1 MQKSSPDPPQRQQDA
16 PTTPS
21 SQLSPWT
28 ISTGHRV
35 SEYVPKATLLYQD
48 AETQVDAARIDGDQ
62 LWLALSG
69 LEAATGWDLEPEG
82 VCKSGICVPV
92 PDARRSELIRDDL
105 FNLTAFAD
113 LIQQPVAHD
122 KKNSIWYF
130 GPAGWEWKSRLTS
143 RHAPD
148 FTLPD
153 LAGQSHSLSELRG
166 KKVFLLFWASW

>member
-1 MQKSSPDPPQRQQDA
+1 MQKSSPDPPNGHQGA

-69 LEAATGWDLEPEG
+69 L
-82 VCKSGICVPV
+82 
-92 PDARRSELIRDDL
+92 
-105 FNLTAFAD
+105 
-113 LIQQPVAHD
+113 
-122 KKNSIWYF
+122 
-130 GPAGWEWKSRLTS
+130 
-143 RHAPD
+143 
-148 FTLPD
+148 
-153 LAGQSHSLSELRG
+153 
-166 KKVFLLFWASW
+166 